1 MSGNRAASPVDSRLA
16 RVMAEEVVR
25 RDRSPNILLTTAK
38 LLIDLMLGLRNRIVK
53 EGIVPDLGPEQLE
66 GQSYQ

>member
-16 RVMAEEVVR
+16 RVMAKEVVR
-25 RDRSPNILLTTAK
+25 RGRSPNIWLTTAK

-53 EGIVPDLGPEQLE
+53 EDFQILGL
-66 GQSYQ
+66 SN